1 MKGLLLSPAARADL
15 EEIWDYTA
23 RTWGKAQAERYILE
37 IREACESLARG
48 TRQGRPIDDIRPGY
62 HKLAVRSHFL
72 FYRLTDAGQI
82 DIVRILHRKMDV
94 PGRLAET

>member
-1 MKGLLLSPAARADL
+1 MKGILLSPAARADL

-23 RTWGKAQAERYILE
+23 RTWGRAQAERYVLE
-37 IREACESLARG
+37 IREACNPWRG
-48 TRQGRPIDDIRPGY
+48 ERGGADPIDDIRPGY
-62 HKLAVRSHFL
+62 LKLAVRSHVL
-72 FYRLTDAGQI
+72 FYRLTESGQI